1 MEYVGKLGSLFTSV
15 HNFYNE
21 INPATLSGAIDIVVV
36 EQQDG
41 ELACSPFH
49 VRFGKLSVLMPQE
62 KRVQIKVNGEV
73 VPYVMKVGEAGEA
86 FFVFETEH
94 EVPEEFQTSPIM
106 EAVSEKSEEDPP
118 YLDIGESKDT
128 TKDGEPTDSFEDEPK
143 HNHTTLSSFPAE
155 LQSPKM
161 IIEEQMDKVVTKMD
175 PYQPEQQEE
184 KEQEP
189 KPMPKNDLYPL
200 DDGSSLIERVI
211 PEAITTTTVA
221 KERFIVRP
229 ALGDIYSTWMDVTH
243 TSVHNSDDSH
253 PLDATT
259 TDHHSTNETGHG
271 KGDESIVLDIA
282 GYKTGRPEDEEEEEE
297 SWSHEKE
304 EAAKLVK
311 KEIVDN
317 LFLNN
322 KSKDL
327 SSKSS
332 PLIPEDIAKETLKE
346 AVVPTKEED
355 VPEQDVSNE
364 VETKEDGSKQDVSN
378 EVETKEDGSNED
390 VSKEDVSNEVETKDE
405 THQVDPVTIAE
416 NEGSDAKEALKD
428 KTVPEKQD
436 QAAASV
442 MTPPKRS
449 LWGWGSA
456 RRQATNESLEPATPP
471 VAPDKEVSAVSTEE
485 PNNKSFENM
494 PGTSYRIEM
503 SLCGDSV
510 FGKDEEENA
519 RVFNEHITTY
529 DNFTHN
535 PNMLNDKRLVFRY
548 EGRYFAA
555 GHTGPLF
562 TSLFLFK
569 KPIEEKDVKQDVSDS
584 RESYQFG
591 KGWRQWLSRSS
602 VAAPNTETTTA
613 TTTTNQD
620 SAAAAATAAADK
632 QPTTEKERVDTPGQ
646 SEASSQQVGQ
656 DITTFTTT
664 TTTTSVG
671 WSADHVHPGQE
682 QEDAF
687 PRAPRK
693 VYAKTLRLTS
703 DQLKS
708 LNLNKGAN
716 TISFSVSSAYQGTAT
731 CAAKIFYWNY
741 GYSVVISDIDGTIT
755 KSDALGHV
763 FTMIGKDWTHMGVAK
778 LYTDIANNGYHFL
791 YLTSRAIGQADY
803 TRDYL
808 KKVAQDKYQLPD
820 GPVIMSPDRLFTSFH
835 REVIIRKPE
844 VFKMACLRDVQRL
857 FGGRDPFYAGFG
869 NRITDARSYRSVN
882 VPTSRIF
889 TIDPYG
895 DLKLELLMGFKSSY
909 IHLNDLVDQIFPPI
923 NRVIDEEFTDWNY
936 WKSPFP
942 EIEIPELDIPLEPTS
957 PKPKPIR
964 PDPSVLPS
972 SSVVAS
978 TSNQRG
984 LLRSFT
990 SRSDSSQ
997 SKPQS
1002 SSSMTTTTVFKSPKF
1017 TSVDSSSSSSTTNK
1031 KEVANENEVTGDQKA
1046 SAAITN
1052 TEKDDVSIVSTSP
1065 TDSVGGSLMNKVS
1078 SGFGGVR
1085 STLSRTFLSSSE
1097 SGTSTPTTP
1106 TATEEK
1112 VVAIK
1117 KQEEEEDEEDED
1129 IKNNIQDV
1137 DSLLDDIDM
1146 DEIPFI

>member
-36 EQQDG
+36 EQEDG
-41 ELACSPFH
+41 DLACSPFH

-62 KRVQIKVNGEV
+62 KRVQIKVNGET

-106 EAVSEKSEEDPP
+106 EAVSEKSDEDPP
-118 YLDIGESKDT
+118 YLDIGESKDA
-128 TKDGEPTDSFEDEPK
+128 TKGEPTDTFEDEDKQQK
-143 HNHTTLSSFPAE
+143 HKLSVPAE

-175 PYQPEQQEE
+175 PY
-184 KEQEP
+184 KTEQENTVIEAVETL
-189 KPMPKNDLYPL
+189 KACTDDLITPMPKNDLYPL

-229 ALGDIYSTWMDVTH
+229 AQGNIYNTWMDVTH
-243 TSVHNSDDSH
+243 TSVHKTEDHECTN
-253 PLDATT
+253 LD
-259 TDHHSTNETGHG
+259 HSANDTGHG

-282 GYKTGRPEDEEEEEE
+282 GYKTGGPEDDEDED

-304 EAAKLVK
+304 EAATLVK

-317 LFLNN
+317 LFLSN
-322 KSKDL
+322 KKNSDRQVKDQVM
-327 SSKSS
+327 
-332 PLIPEDIAKETLKE
+332 PFDAEPVEVKEPVKAEEPVKE
-346 AVVPTKEED
+346 EESTKEED
-355 VPEQDVSNE
+355 IIKEDETTKEEEPIKEGE
-364 VETKEDGSKQDVSN
+364 TTKEELAKEEEALTKED
-378 EVETKEDGSNED
+378 ETI
-390 VSKEDVSNEVETKDE
+390 KD
-405 THQVDPVTIAE
+405 Q
-416 NEGSDAKEALKD
+416 
-428 KTVPEKQD
+428 TVPE
-436 QAAASV
+436 A
-442 MTPPKRS
+442 PKRS

-456 RRQATNESLEPATPP
+456 RRQATNESLEPVTPP
-471 VAPDKEVSAVSTEE
+471 VAPAQVEELKEPATLEI
-485 PNNKSFENM
+485 M
-494 PGTSYRIEM
+494 PGTTYRIEM

-510 FGKDEEENA
+510 FGKDEQENA
-519 RVFNEHITTY
+519 RVFDQHIVTY

-562 TSLFLFK
+562 TSIFLFK
-569 KPIEEKDVKQDVSDS
+569 KPMEDSSDAEQENKVSDS

-602 VAAPNTETTTA
+602 VAAPTP
-613 TTTTNQD
+613 
-620 SAAAAATAAADK
+620 SAVIADVEPE
-632 QPTTEKERVDTPGQ
+632 QTVDEPRQ
-646 SEASSQQVGQ
+646 SEDTKKQQ

-682 QEDAF
+682 QEESI
-687 PRAPRK
+687 PGPPRK

-703 DQLKS
+703 EQLKS

-716 TISFSVSSAYQGTAT
+716 TISFSVTSAYQGTAT

-741 GYSVVISDIDGTIT
+741 GHAVVISDIDGTIT

-923 NRVIDEEFTDWNY
+923 NRVIDEEYTDWNY

-942 EIEIPELDIPLEPTS
+942 EIDIPELDIPLEPTS
-957 PKPKPIR
+957 PKPKPIK

-972 SSVVAS
+972 SSVVS
-978 TSNQRG
+978 SSSSNQRG

-990 SRSDSSQ
+990 SRSDTSSVHSNS
-997 SKPQS
+997 SKKTQPS
-1002 SSSMTTTTVFKSPKF
+1002 SSTTTVFKSPKF
-1017 TSVDSSSSSSTTNK
+1017 TGVDDK
-1031 KEVANENEVTGDQKA
+1031 QIANDNEVTTDQKA
-1046 SAAITN
+1046 SAAIGAADKENNDT
-1052 TEKDDVSIVSTSP
+1052 SLVSTSP

-1097 SGTSTPTTP
+1097 SGTTNTT
-1106 TATEEK
+1106 EK
-1112 VVAIK
+1112 EDTTTTK
-1117 KQEEEEDEEDED
+1117 KNDNEQEDDDDDDDDES
-1129 IKNNIQDV
+1129 KNIQDV
-1137 DSLLDDIDM
+1137 DSILDDIDM